1 MIYFFDSSALVKYYT
16 NEKGTEQVTAI
27 IQDPD
32 TYIFISQL
40 ACIEI
45 KSSLATKCRTSQI
58 DHQEWLNAMQAFEE
72 SLTNFY
78 IEPISREVCR
88 SAEQLIQTF
97 AVRHSL
103 RTLDSIQLATF
114 QQLPYPTVILASAD
128 ERMNGLARE
137 LGYITWNPNTL

>member
-16 NEKGTEQVTAI
+16 NEKGSEQVTAI

-32 TYIFISQL
+32 TYLFISQL

-45 KSSLATKCRTSQI
+45 KSSLATKCRTNQI
-58 DHQEWLNAMQAFEE
+58 NLQEWQSALQAFEQ

-78 IEPISREVCR
+78 IEPISEAICR

-97 AVRHSL
+97 AVRYAL
-103 RTLDSIQLATF
+103 RTLDAIQLATF
-114 QQLPYPTVILASAD
+114 RQLPYSTVILASAD
-128 ERMNGLARE
+128 ERLNGLARE
-137 LGYITWNPNTL
+137 LAYITWNPNAL